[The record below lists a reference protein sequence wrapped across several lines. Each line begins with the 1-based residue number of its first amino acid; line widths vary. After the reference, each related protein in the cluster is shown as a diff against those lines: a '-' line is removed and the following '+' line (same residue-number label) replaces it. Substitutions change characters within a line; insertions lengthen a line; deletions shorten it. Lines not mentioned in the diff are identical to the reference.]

1 MRATLALNGLNLY
14 RSCDKNSHHTLGWGL
29 LLEIANPFSNYIF
42 KVHNKAKCE
51 TCSKWTIKTPEWVT
65 PGPYHIETSPLVCRA
80 NMFKIN
86 NEGTRMP
93 PGPYHIKTSPRIY
106 RANQWA
112 GFYMVGTWRRS
123 VAFIASFEHISH
135 LVLVFLLLTFTM

>member
-1 MRATLALNGLNLY
+1 MNNKDTRATL
-14 RSCDKNSHHTLGWGL
+14 
-29 LLEIANPFSNYIF
+29 
-42 KVHNKAKCE
+42 
-51 TCSKWTIKTPEWVT
+51 
-65 PGPYHIETSPLVCRA
+65 GPHRIETSPLVCRA

-93 PGPYHIKTSPRIY
+93 SGPYHIKTSPRIY

-112 GFYMVGTWRRS
+112 EFYMVGTWRHS
-123 VAFIASFEHISH
+123 VVFTANFEHISH

>member
-1 MRATLALNGLNLY
+1 MN
-14 RSCDKNSHHTLGWGL
+14 
-29 LLEIANPFSNYIF
+29 
-42 KVHNKAKCE
+42 NKD
-51 TCSKWTIKTPEWVT
+51 TRVT

-93 PGPYHIKTSPRIY
+93 SGPYHIKTSPRIY

-112 GFYMVGTWRRS
+112 EFYMVATWRHS
-123 VAFIASFEHISH
+123 VVFTANFEHILH
-135 LVLVFLLLTFTM
+135 LVLVFLTLSVFNFYHVIANWVAKMVFSIYLYISCGVLI